1 MGRVILHVDVN
12 NAFLSWTAV
21 DMLEKGSKVDI
32 RNIPAIIGGDEKSR
46 RGVVLAKSNIAKKYG
61 IVTGETIYKAR
72 KKCPNLK
79 VFLGSYNRYHEYSNM
94 LYNLLLEY
102 TDKIERFSVD
112 ECFLDMTEYLM
123 GRDILTIAKEI
134 KDRVEKE
141 LKFTVNIGISENKV
155 LAKMAS
161 DFEKPNKIHTLYR
174 YEIKRKM
181 WSLDVNELFMLGRK
195 TVPKLNKL
203 GMYKIGDIACKSK
216 EYMISKFGI
225 HGKTM
230 WEYANGIDN
239 SEVNYIKELP
249 KSISHSTTL
258 IKDTSDFEFL
268 CKVLLD
274 LTEKVTYRLRK
285 YNLYANVVTVQIRT
299 KEFENYTKQKKLNM
313 STSVTK
319 EVYDEAK
326 KLLKELYKERELR
339 LIGIGVSDLVDLN
352 ENYQISIFDKT
363 SENKEHKKYEKL
375 DKTVDEIKNKFG
387 NNSITFA
394 GKL

>member
-1 MGRVILHVDVN
+1 MDRKILHIDVN
-12 NAFLSWTAV
+12 NAFLSWTAI
-21 DMLEKGSKVDI
+21 DMLEKGSKIDI
-32 RNIPAIIGGDEKSR
+32 RNIPAVIGGDEAAR

-79 VFLGSYNRYHEYSNM
+79 VFLGSHSRYHEYSDK

-141 LKFTVNIGISENKV
+141 LKFTVNIGVSENKV

-174 YEIKRKM
+174 NEIKKKM
-181 WSLDVNELFMLGRK
+181 WPLDVKELFMLGRK
-195 TVPKLNKL
+195 TVPKLNSL
-203 GMYKIGDIACKSK
+203 GIYTIKDIALKDL
-216 EYMISKFGI
+216 EYMVKKFGT

-239 SEVNYIKELP
+239 SEVIYVKELP
-249 KSISHSTTL
+249 KSISHSMTL
-258 IKDTSDFEFL
+258 MKDTSNLQEL
-268 CKVLLD
+268 NKVLLE
-274 LTEKVTYRLRK
+274 LTEKVAYRLRRC
-285 YNLYANVVTVQIRT
+285 NLYATTVTIQIRT
-299 KEFENYTKQKKLNM
+299 KNFENYTKQKKLSR

-319 EVYDEAK
+319 EIYEEAK
-326 KLLKELYKERELR
+326 KLLKEAYKERELR
-339 LIGIGVSDLVDLN
+339 LIGIGVGDLIDTSV
-352 ENYQISIFDKT
+352 NYQTSIFDTTPDSKIH
-363 SENKEHKKYEKL
+363 NKYEKI
-375 DKTVDEIKNKFG
+375 DKTLDEIKNKYG
-387 NNSITFA
+387 SSSITLA
-394 GKL
+394 GKM